1 MIIVMILVPGN
12 VMTSHGRNLSMLV
25 RINLNH
31 IKEKPQRT
39 EIIVNGVPL
48 FSVLTHNS
56 KLKFLQQRLNR
67 SSGKG
72 GSGEYWFDVQ
82 IPEAI
87 WVNPQLLELED

>member
-1 MIIVMILVPGN
+1 MILALGN
-12 VMTSHGRNLSMLV
+12 VTISHRRNLFMLV

-39 EIIVNGVPL
+39 EIIVNGIPL